1 MIIDSKEKLVSL
13 LKNCSSILYDL
24 DGTLFDL
31 HVAWGNIQQFIYN
44 HYKSEYGEEIP
55 SLTRFYA
62 MFEFIEKEKGK
73 EVKQFYLNYLKK
85 QEYNA
90 VLEKKF
96 SPTWLTNEGLDKI
109 GEMIRFDTYYGIVSS
124 NFHETIL
131 EVLTQYEMVDKFKII
146 IGRDDVEFAKP
157 NPEGLNRIINAYDIK
172 NNGVLFI
179 GDSYVDEDAA
189 QNAQVNFIYVENLQ
203 KFLT

>member
-13 LKNCSSILYDL
+13 LKTSSSILYDL

-44 HYKSEYGEEIP
+44 HYKSEYGVEIP
-55 SLTRFYA
+55 FFNRFYA
-62 MFEFIEKEKGK
+62 MFDFIKKEKGT
-73 EVKQFYLNYLKK
+73 EIVQFYLNYMKK

-109 GEMIRFDTYYGIVSS
+109 GELIRFDTFYGIISS
-124 NFHETIL
+124 NFHDTLI
-131 EVLTQYEMVDKFKII
+131 EVVTQSGMIDKFKII
-146 IGRDDVEFAKP
+146 IGRDDVEIAKP
-157 NPEGLNRIINAYDIK
+157 NPEGILRVINAYNLKREDI
-172 NNGVLFI
+172 LFI
-179 GDSYVDEDAA
+179 GDTSGDEEAA
-189 QNAQVNFIYVENLQ
+189 QNAQVNFIYVDDLQ
-203 KFLT
+203 KLLE